1 MLGLEQNPI
10 EKSRVQIEDT
20 DFMVS
25 DREDDLEF
33 AFEES
38 KNMEI
43 DWYRRIIKI
52 LSICIAINQ

>member
-25 DREDDLEF
+25 NREDDIEF

-43 DWYRRIIKI
+43 D
-52 LSICIAINQ
+52 